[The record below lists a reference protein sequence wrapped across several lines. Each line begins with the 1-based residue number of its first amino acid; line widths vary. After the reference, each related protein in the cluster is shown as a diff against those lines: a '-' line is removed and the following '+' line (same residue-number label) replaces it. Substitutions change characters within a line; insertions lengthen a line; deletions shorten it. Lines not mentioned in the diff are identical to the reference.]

1 MARSTLRGSKHYM
14 WDITKMLG
22 QGATSKVY
30 RGRNKITG
38 EEVAVKVFTSAAALR
53 PFEVQ
58 MREYSLMKKMDHM
71 NIVKMQDLEQE
82 TGTDNKVIVM
92 ELSTCGSLYSMLDDP
107 KNAYGLEETEFLLV
121 LNHVAQG
128 MKYLHE
134 KDIVHRDVKP
144 GNILCYKGE
153 DGRFVFKLTDFG
165 AAKELQYEEEQ
176 FVSLYGT
183 EEYLHPDIYGCAV
196 MRDKNKEKIF
206 DATVDLWSLGVTIF
220 HAGTGRLPFRPF
232 GGRKNRVTMYE
243 ITKNKEPGYI
253 SGIQQSENGKI
264 EWSKELP
271 MTCRLSLGLKMF
283 LTPILAGLL
292 ERNDRYKLSFGDF
305 FSKVDK
311 LMSKIVIHTFSP
323 NTWMHMMIYIDGNS
337 KITTL
342 QDCIAEQS
350 DIAIQDQVLIH
361 DGDLL
366 KNIVDNMTPVKQYP
380 KSVFCEKTPI
390 FVFTKHSDDL
400 RTFPKSWCPDFPKFG
415 SSMNIANDQQLAKM
429 CCGIH
434 FLLCKEIGRYHMKME
449 LERLSV
455 QSYIH
460 ELKHECSHLLS
471 YDNRLR
477 EHCASVLTMLKNF
490 IQESQQK
497 IKMLK
502 AVHTVDPLKLADLEE
517 KTETRT
523 KELQATADEIKCD
536 LKRIKKFLSSYQEKI
551 TSKDLEKSW
560 DNGIGCKDEQD
571 RCKERQEVTVEVVQ
585 RIVRHFKEHKQAQ
598 YLSRSEEDVHAFE
611 RNQLEEACIK
621 AKTLIETC
629 DSRGQ
634 RQYDMFHRFYSKAVK
649 TREENDSLDQTL
661 ASLEKK
667 RIEFEKHLTEVVEEL
682 GQICMEVLESTR
694 PDPLCSRG
702 SKYKTRS
709 DTTRDMRRNLLEEA
723 NISLKSGFEDLKED
737 IQRNSD
743 LLKMSGEILE
753 ELKNTNPIVL
763 NGVHEKLPGFG
774 AI

>member
-1 MARSTLRGSKHYM
+1 MAQSTLRGSKHYM
-14 WDITKMLG
+14 WDVTKMLG

-58 MREYSLMKKMDHM
+58 MREYSLMKKMDHI

-82 TGTDNKVIVM
+82 IGTGNKVIIM
-92 ELSTCGSLYSMLDDP
+92 ELSTCGSLYNMLDDP

-121 LNHVAQG
+121 LNHVAKG

-134 KDIVHRDVKP
+134 KGIVHRDVKP

-196 MRDKNKEKIF
+196 MRDKDKEKVF

-220 HAGTGRLPFRPF
+220 HAATGRLPFRPF

-243 ITKNKEPGYI
+243 ITKSKEPGYI

-271 MTCRLSLGLKMF
+271 LTCRLSLGLKMF

-292 ERNDRYKLSFGDF
+292 ERNDRYKLSFGNF
-305 FSKVDK
+305 FTKVDK
-311 LMSKIVIHTFSP
+311 LMSKIIIHTFSP
-323 NTWMHMMIYIDGNS
+323 NTWMHMRIYIDGNS
-337 KITTL
+337 KITQL
-342 QDCIAEQS
+342 QDYIAEQS

-366 KNIVDNMTPVKQYP
+366 NNIVDNMMSVTHFP
-380 KSVFCEKTPI
+380 KSVFSEKTPI
-390 FVFTKHSDDL
+390 FVFTKHSDDQ
-400 RTFPKSWCPDFPKFG
+400 RAFPKSWCPDFPKFG
-415 SSMNIANDQQLAKM
+415 NSINISNDHQMAKM

-434 FLLCKEIGRYHMKME
+434 FLLCKEMGRYHMQMD

-471 YDNRLR
+471 YDSRLR
-477 EHCASVLTMLKNF
+477 DHCATDLTMLNNF

-497 IKMLK
+497 ILILS
-502 AVHTVDPLKLADLEE
+502 AVHTVEPSKLVALQE
-517 KTETRT
+517 KTNARIRELQSTADNIRHELKRT
-523 KELQATADEIKCD
+523 KKD
-536 LKRIKKFLSSYQEKI
+536 LSNYQEKI
-551 TSKDLEKSW
+551 NRKELERSW
-560 DNGIGCKDEQD
+560 DNAIGCNNEGD
-571 RCKERQEVTVEVVQ
+571 RCKERQEVTVEIIQ
-585 RIVRHFKEHKQAQ
+585 RIVRHFKEHRQAQ
-598 YLSRSEEDVHAFE
+598 YLSRTEEDIHAFE
-611 RNQLEEACIK
+611 RNQLEELCIK
-621 AKTLIETC
+621 AKSLIETC

-634 RQYDMFHRFYSKAVK
+634 RQYEMFHRFYSKAVS
-649 TREENDSLDQTL
+649 TREENDSLDRAL
-661 ASLEKK
+661 ASLEKI
-667 RIEFEKHLTEVVEEL
+667 RIDFEKHLSEVVAEL
-682 GQICMEVLESTR
+682 GHDCRKVLESSQT
-694 PDPLCSRG
+694 DPLRSRG
-702 SKYKTRS
+702 SKQNLTNGIDR
-709 DTTRDMRRNLLEEA
+709 DTRRNLLTEA
-723 NISLKSGFEDLKED
+723 NISLKSGFEDLKGD
-737 IQRNSD
+737 IQRNND

-753 ELKNTNPIVL
+753 ELKNTSPPLIL
-763 NGVHEKLPGFG
+763 NGGLEKSSGYG
-774 AI
+774 

>member
-1 MARSTLRGSKHYM
+1 MAQSTLIGSKHYM
-14 WDITKMLG
+14 WDVTKMLG

-71 NIVKMQDLEQE
+71 NIVKMQDLETE
-82 TGTDNKVIVM
+82 VGTGNKVMIM
-92 ELSTCGSLYSMLDDP
+92 ELSTCGSLYNMLDDP

-121 LNHVAQG
+121 LKHVAKG

-134 KDIVHRDVKP
+134 KGIVHRDVKP

-206 DATVDLWSLGVTIF
+206 DATIDLWSLGVTIF
-220 HAGTGRLPFRPF
+220 HAATGRLPFRPF

-271 MTCRLSLGLKMF
+271 VTCRLSLGLKMF

-305 FSKVDK
+305 FNKVDK
-311 LMSKIVIHTFSP
+311 LMSKIVIHTYSP
-323 NTWMHMMIYIDGNS
+323 NTWIHMRIYIDGNS

-342 QDCIAEQS
+342 QDYIAEQS

-361 DGDLL
+361 DGDLF
-366 KNIVDNMTPVKQYP
+366 KNIVDNMTPVREYP

-390 FVFTKHSDDL
+390 FVFTKHSDDQ

-415 SSMNIANDQQLAKM
+415 SSMNIANDQQMAKM
-429 CCGIH
+429 CCGIN
-434 FLLCKEIGRYHMKME
+434 FLLCKEIGRYHAKME

-460 ELKHECSHLLS
+460 ELKHEFSHLLS
-471 YDNRLR
+471 YDSRLR
-477 EHCASVLTMLKNF
+477 EHCASDLTMMNNF
-490 IQESQQK
+490 INESQQK
-497 IKMLK
+497 IMILS
-502 AVHTVDPLKLADLEE
+502 AINTVKPTLLADLE
-517 KTETRT
+517 KKIAART
-523 KELQATADEIKCD
+523 LELQTTADKIKSE
-536 LKRIKKFLSSYQEKI
+536 LKRTSKLLSIYQERIHKRE
-551 TSKDLEKSW
+551 LEMNW
-560 DNGIGCKDEQD
+560 NNDVGCNDERD
-571 RCKERQEVTVEVVQ
+571 RCKERQEVTVEVIQ
-585 RIVRHFKEHKQAQ
+585 RIVRHFKEHRQAQ
-598 YLSRSEEDVHAFE
+598 YLSRTEEDIHAFE
-611 RNQLEEACIK
+611 RNQLEELCIK
-621 AKTLIETC
+621 AKSLLETC

-634 RQYDMFHRFYSKAVK
+634 KQYEMFHHFYSKAVK
-649 TREENDSLDQTL
+649 TREENDSLDRSL
-661 ASLEKK
+661 ASLERK
-667 RIEFEKHLTEVVEEL
+667 RIDFEKDLSKVVEEL
-682 GQICMEVLESTR
+682 GQDCMEVLQSR
-694 PDPLCSRG
+694 LPDPLRSRG
-702 SKYKTRS
+702 PKHVTSNGIDRDTRRS
-709 DTTRDMRRNLLEEA
+709 LLEEA

-737 IQRNSD
+737 IQRNND

-753 ELKNTNPIVL
+753 ELKNTNPPLL
-763 NGVHEKLPGFG
+763 NGTLEKTSGFG
-774 AI
+774 

>member
-1 MARSTLRGSKHYM
+1 MAQSTLRGSKHYM
-14 WDITKMLG
+14 WEVTKMLG

-71 NIVKMQDLEQE
+71 NIVKMLDLEQE
-82 TGTDNKVIVM
+82 IGTGNKVIVM
-92 ELSTCGSLYSMLDDP
+92 ELSTCGSLYNMLDDP

-121 LNHVAQG
+121 LKHVAKG

-134 KDIVHRDVKP
+134 KGIVHRDVKP

-220 HAGTGRLPFRPF
+220 HAATGRLPFRPF

-271 MTCRLSLGLKMF
+271 LTCRLSLGLKMF

-305 FSKVDK
+305 FNKVDK

-323 NTWMHMMIYIDGNS
+323 NTWMHMRIYIDGNS

-366 KNIVDNMTPVKQYP
+366 KNIVDNMTPVHQYP

-390 FVFTKHSDDL
+390 FVFMKHSDDQ

-415 SSMNIANDQQLAKM
+415 SSMNIANDQQMAKM
-429 CCGIH
+429 CCGIN
-434 FLLCKEIGRYHMKME
+434 FLLCKEIGRYHTKME

-460 ELKHECSHLLS
+460 ELKHEFSHLLS
-471 YDNRLR
+471 YDSRLR
-477 EHCASVLTMLKNF
+477 EHCASDLTMMTNF
-490 IQESQQK
+490 ISESQQK
-497 IKMLK
+497 IMILS
-502 AVHTVDPLKLADLEE
+502 AINTINPSQLADLE
-517 KTETRT
+517 KSTAANTL
-523 KELQATADEIKCD
+523 ELQTTADKIKNE
-536 LKRIKKFLSSYQEKI
+536 LKRTSKLLSNYQERIVKRE
-551 TSKDLEKSW
+551 LEMSW
-560 DNGIGCKDEQD
+560 DNAIGCNDEQD
-571 RCKERQEVTVEVVQ
+571 RCKERQEVTVEIIL
-585 RIVRHFKEHKQAQ
+585 RIVRHFKEHRQAQ
-598 YLSRSEEDVHAFE
+598 YLNRTEEDTHAFE
-611 RNQLEEACIK
+611 RNQLEELCMK
-621 AKTLIETC
+621 AKSLLETC

-634 RQYDMFHRFYSKAVK
+634 KQYEMFHRFYSKAVN
-649 TREENDSLDQTL
+649 TRKENDSLDRSL

-667 RIEFEKHLTEVVEEL
+667 RIDFEKRLSKIVEEL
-682 GQICMEVLESTR
+682 GQECMEVLHSR
-694 PDPLCSRG
+694 HPDPLRSRG
-702 SKYKTRS
+702 PKQVTCNGIDRDTRRS
-709 DTTRDMRRNLLEEA
+709 LLEEA
-723 NISLKSGFEDLKED
+723 NNSLKSGFEDLKED
-737 IQRNSD
+737 IQRNND

-753 ELKNTNPIVL
+753 ELKNTNPLVL
-763 NGVHEKLPGFG
+763 NGVLEKTSEYG
-774 AI
+774 